1 MNFQAVLLDYS
12 LIAMQNDFSIIA
24 TASEIARDHMHGTFD
39 WASVFNRIE
48 VGPGLIHVERTIW
61 L

>member
-1 MNFQAVLLDYS
+1 MISELLLWVLEHQLKC
-12 LIAMQNDFSIIA
+12 NWPHFT

>member
-1 MNFQAVLLDYS
+1 MISQLLLWVLEHQLKC
-12 LIAMQNDFSIIA
+12 NWPHFT

-39 WASVFNRIE
+39 WASVFNRI
-48 VGPGLIHVERTIW
+48 VERTIW